1 MIKEKFIK
9 SLEEGYKNYLLVHA
23 RSSSKIIP
31 MHKCLSEILKEKLG
45 KDFVIKSMGVG
56 DNKEYKFKGKYYN
69 KDLDITI
76 LKDNKPISALGFKFV
91 TSNYKQNSN
100 NYFENML
107 GETANVKRN
116 DLLYGQ
122 ILILKEQMPYF
133 STDKREF
140 TKVEKIN
147 ELNLKKYF
155 RLGTDNAENLYHK
168 PDIMFISFV
177 ETGDEERM
185 LKAIAN
191 KEKISKTEF
200 NKNELAPLVK
210 LKFLNTKDLKEKF
223 TEEMKEFLIKNG
235 NFEESIDAFV
245 NFTKAKTYG
254 K

>member
-1 MIKEKFIK
+1 MKNKFLQ

-23 RSSSKIIP
+23 RSPTKIIP
-31 MHKCLSEILKEKLG
+31 MHKCISNIIKQKLG
-45 KDFVIKSMGVG
+45 NDFTIKSMGIG
-56 DNKEYKFKGKYYN
+56 DNKEFKFKGKYYS

-76 LKDNKPISALGFKFV
+76 LKNNKPISALGFKFV

-133 STDKREF
+133 STDKRQF

-155 RLGTDNAENLYHK
+155 KLGTDNAENLYHK
-168 PDIMFISFV
+168 PDIMFITFV

-191 KEKISKTEF
+191 EEKISKKEF
-200 NKNELAPLVK
+200 NKNELFPLVN
-210 LKFLNTKDLKEKF
+210 LKFLDTKDLKENF
-223 TEEMKEFLIKNG
+223 TEEMTDFLIKNG
-235 NFEESIDAFV
+235 DFEKFIDAFV
-245 NFTKAKTYG
+245 NLTKGKTYG
-254 K
+254 RL

>member
-1 MIKEKFIK
+1 MKEEFIK

-23 RSSSKIIP
+23 RSSTKIVP
-31 MHKCLSEILKEKLG
+31 MHKCISKILKEKLG
-45 KDFVIKSMGVG
+45 KEYTIKSMGVG
-56 DNKEYKFKGKYYN
+56 DNKEFKFKGKYYT

-76 LKDNKPISALGFKFV
+76 LKDDKPISALGFKFV

-133 STDKREF
+133 STDKKQF

-155 RLGTDNAENLYHK
+155 KLGTDNAENLYHK
-168 PDIMFISFV
+168 PDIMFIAFV

-191 KEKISKTEF
+191 HEKISKVEF
-200 NKNELAPLVK
+200 NKNE
-210 LKFLNTKDLKEKF
+210 FLCCFVSQLREV
-223 TEEMKEFLIKNG
+223 FLRG
-235 NFEESIDAFV
+235 
-245 NFTKAKTYG
+245 
-254 K
+254 

>member
-56 DNKEYKFKGKYYN
+56 DNKEYKFKGKYYT

-76 LKDNKPISALGFKFV
+76 LKDNKPISAIGFKFV

-235 NFEESIDAFV
+235 NFEEFIDAFV

>member
-23 RSSSKIIP
+23 RSTSKIIP

-45 KDFVIKSMGVG
+45 KDFVIKSMGIG

-76 LKDNKPISALGFKFV
+76 LKDNKPISALGFKFI

-133 STDKREF
+133 STDKKQF

-155 RLGTDNAENLYHK
+155 RLGKDNAENLYHK
-168 PDIMFISFV
+168 PDIMFIAFIK
-177 ETGDEERM
+177 TGDEERI

-191 KEKISKTEF
+191 KEKISKPEF

-210 LKFLNTKDLKEKF
+210 LKFLNTLDLKEQF
-223 TEEMKEFLIKNG
+223 TDEMKDFLIKNG
-235 NFEESIDAFV
+235 NFEEFIDAFV

>member
-23 RSSSKIIP
+23 RSTSKIIP

-45 KDFVIKSMGVG
+45 KDFVIKSMGIG
-56 DNKEYKFKGKYYN
+56 DNKEYKFRGKYYT

-133 STDKREF
+133 STDKKQF

-168 PDIMFISFV
+168 PDIMFISFL

-185 LKAIAN
+185 LKAIVN

-210 LKFLNTKDLKEKF
+210 LKFLNTRDLKEKF
-223 TEEMKEFLIKNG
+223 TDEMKDFLIKNG
-235 NFEESIDAFV
+235 NFEEFIDAFV